1 MTCEER
7 DRLLLADD
15 EALLRQ
21 CRFSACK
28 SSGRGGQKVN
38 KTSSAV
44 RILHLATG
52 LDAECAEERSQ
63 FANRRIALKK
73 LRLRM
78 ALTLRADD
86 SPPFSVEP
94 VPSSRNPERRLPWL
108 ARVCDALARAGWDV
122 SAAARS
128 FGLHPGKLERI
139 LKRDPALW
147 RFACESAAK
156 RADACR
162 ARTEI
167 GEEEERAEESGGA
180 ERRKAQA

>member
-15 EALLRQ
+15 EELLRQ

-38 KTSSAV
+38 KTSSSV
-44 RILHLATG
+44 RILHPATG

-73 LRLRM
+73 LRLHI
-78 ALTLRADD
+78 ALTIRADD
-86 SPPFSVEP
+86 APPFSVLP
-94 VPSSRNPERRLPWL
+94 VPSLHNPERRLPWL
-108 ARVCDALARAGWDV
+108 ARVCDALARTGWDV

-128 FGLHPGKLERI
+128 FGLHPMKLKRI
-139 LKRDPALW
+139 LKNDPALW
-147 RFACESAAK
+147 RFACESSSKHANDS
-156 RADACR
+156 RV
-162 ARTEI
+162 RTKI
-167 GEEEERAEESGGA
+167 DDGEPESQERIGA
-180 ERRKAQA
+180 EQKETQT